1 MGGCVFFIYALLMI
15 SNQRGGTPP
24 MSLEASILC
33 CDVDDRSQWSDTY
46 VAQQVADRMMYVCD
60 PCAMTENDDESCRAV
75 VVLPVRATP
84 VNREVARSPQRTS
97 RSDVSQ

>member
-1 MGGCVFFIYALLMI
+1 MGGCVFFIYALLMV

-24 MSLEASILC
+24 MSFEASILC
-33 CDVDDRSQWSDTY
+33 CDDDDMSQWSDTY
-46 VAQQVADRMMYVCD
+46 FAQQVADRKMDVGD
-60 PCAMTENDDESCRAV
+60 SCAMTENDDESCRAV

-84 VNREVARSPQRTS
+84 VIREVARSPRETS